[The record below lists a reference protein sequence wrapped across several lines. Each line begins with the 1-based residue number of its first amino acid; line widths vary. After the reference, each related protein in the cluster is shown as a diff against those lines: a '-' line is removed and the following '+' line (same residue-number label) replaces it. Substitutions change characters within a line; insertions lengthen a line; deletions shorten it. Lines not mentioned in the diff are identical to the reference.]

1 MTVGGSWKVTLSTPV
16 GPQVI
21 RLRIDPQGEGFTG
34 RIDGPMGAND
44 VAGKI
49 SGNTLSWIMDVKKP
63 IPVKVTFHATIDG
76 DRMSGFAKAG
86 LFGKAA
92 LSGERLGEE
101 ADRGMQA
108 AAAGPVTADS
118 VDPQFAEPYIELN
131 ELRQQP
137 APHRYVHGG
146 FMGTDA
152 RFSFYFPPKDRYQGR
167 FFHNTY
173 PLALSADV
181 GPFPIAFDVATGDLG
196 FSFDSGA
203 YYVQTNLG
211 GADGRP
217 PADPTIAAY
226 RVNAAAAKYSR
237 QVAAELYGPHRPFG
251 YLFGGSGGSYQTIGA
266 AENTQ
271 GVWDG
276 FVPFVMATPNAIPS
290 MFTVRMHA
298 LRLLRH
304 RLAGIFD
311 AIDAGGS
318 GDPYEGLN
326 EEEREALREVT
337 RMGFPPRGW
346 WEHETMD
353 SGYFSKVAGIVPM
366 IDPDYLA
373 DFWSK
378 PGYLGSD
385 PANAIHA
392 ERFRFETRVVA
403 VQDGLQKQVELE
415 SIPEHSIADA
425 HLVLADGRSVPMAEI
440 EGRKANLS
448 ISADPSVA
456 ASIRAGDRVRIDN
469 AWPLAL
475 QTYQR
480 HQVPESGMAGWDQ
493 YRDADGKPLYPQRE
507 LLVGPVGAGATA
519 GSVPEGDIHGKML
532 VLQCLMDIDAMP
544 WQADWYRGRVKE
556 KLGAGFEEQFA
567 LWYIDRAQHDNPQD
581 ALARCHVVNFS
592 GALQQ
597 ALRDVSAWVEQGV
610 KPAQTRYQVKDAQV
624 IVPETAAERGGVQPV
639 VRLSAAAAAKA
650 GEAVSFCARIEVPA
664 GAGKIVAAEWDFEGA
679 GDFRQAEPI
688 GSPQALLE
696 LSRNHIYEKPGTY
709 FAMLRVV
716 SQREGDM
723 RTPYG
728 RIQNL
733 ARVRIIVR

>member
-1 MTVGGSWKVTLSTPV
+1 MNAGGSWKVTLSTPV
-16 GPQVI
+16 GAQVI
-21 RLRIDPQGEGFTG
+21 RLRVEPKGEGFTG
-34 RIDGPMGAND
+34 RIDGPMGSND
-44 VAGKI
+44 VQGKI
-49 SGNTLSWIMDVKKP
+49 AGNTLSWIMDVKKP
-63 IPVKVTFHATIDG
+63 IPVKVTFTATVEG
-76 DRMSGFAKAG
+76 DRMSGHAKAG
-86 LFGKAA
+86 LFGKAP
-92 LSGERLGEE
+92 LVGERLSEE

-108 AAAGPVTADS
+108 EAAGPVTADS
-118 VDPQFAEPYIELN
+118 VDPQFNKPTIEID
-131 ELRQQP
+131 EQRQEP

-146 FMGTDA
+146 FEGTDA
-152 RFSFYFPPKDRYQGR
+152 RFSFYFPPKERYQGR

-196 FSFDSGA
+196 FTFDSGA

-237 QVAAELYGPHRPFG
+237 VVAGQMYGAHRAYG
-251 YLFGGSGGSYQTIGA
+251 YLFGGSGGSYQAIGA
-266 AENTQ
+266 AENTE

-298 LRLLRH
+298 LRLLRE
-304 RLAGIFD
+304 RFAGIFD

-318 GDPYEGLN
+318 GDPYAGLS
-326 EEEREALREVT
+326 EEERAALLEVT

-346 WEHETMD
+346 WAHETMD

-385 PANAIHA
+385 LKNAIHDQ
-392 ERFRFETRVVA
+392 RFQFETRVVS
-403 VQDGLQKQVELE
+403 VKDGLQKQVELE
-415 SIPEHSIADA
+415 SVPERSIADA
-425 HLVLADGRSVPMAEI
+425 HLVLQDGRSVPMAEI

-480 HQVPESGMAGWDQ
+480 HQVPTPDMAGWDQ
-493 YRDADGKPLYPQRE
+493 YRDAKGQPLYPQRE

-544 WQADWYRGRVKE
+544 WQADWYRSRVKE
-556 KLGAGFEEQFA
+556 KLGTRFEEQFA
-567 LWYIDRAQHDNPQD
+567 LWYLDRAQHDNPLD
-581 ALARCHVVNFS
+581 AKARTHVVNFS

-597 ALRDVSAWVEQGV
+597 ALRDVSAWVERGV
-610 KPAQTRYQVKDAQV
+610 KPAQTRYEVRDAQV
-624 IVPETAAERGGVQPV
+624 LVPESAAERGGVQAV
-639 VRLSAAAAAKA
+639 IQLSAGSAQ
-650 GEAVSFCARIEVPA
+650 GGAVEFRARIEVPP
-664 GAGKIVAAEWDFEGA
+664 GAGRIVAVDWDFEGA
-679 GDFRQAEPI
+679 GSFPLAEPI
-688 GSPQALLE
+688 GQPQALLE
-696 LSRNHIYEKPGTY
+696 LSRSHAYTKPGVY
-709 FAMLRVV
+709 FAVLRAV
-716 SQREGDM
+716 SQREGD
-723 RTPYG
+723 RDTAYG

-733 ARVRIIVR
+733 ARVRIIVK